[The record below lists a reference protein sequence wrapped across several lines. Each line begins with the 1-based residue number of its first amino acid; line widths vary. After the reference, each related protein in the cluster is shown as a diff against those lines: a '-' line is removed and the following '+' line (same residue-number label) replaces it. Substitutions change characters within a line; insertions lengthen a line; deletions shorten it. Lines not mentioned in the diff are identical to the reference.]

1 MPGSHKG
8 SSDLQG
14 HSTLGSAESDSNPSH
29 GHPAPSSPPPLPAPH
44 LDCCPKG
51 GGGGVVKAGMCYS
64 ECTTHRSCS
73 VRLSSVLF
81 ILILIPNF
89 GLTPQKHYTAK
100 TWKGKH
106 VFKIVKLL
114 VETPSLSSY
123 LPQGDLEGLGP
134 GSPLR

>member
-1 MPGSHKG
+1 M
-8 SSDLQG
+8 
-14 HSTLGSAESDSNPSH
+14 
-29 GHPAPSSPPPLPAPH
+29 
-44 LDCCPKG
+44 
-51 GGGGVVKAGMCYS
+51 
-64 ECTTHRSCS
+64 
-73 VRLSSVLF
+73 RLSSVLF